1 MGHDTFAHLVLI
13 QAHRTRFAELRA
25 ELRQTSDHEDRA
37 LIFDE
42 AVATLNR
49 IRDLESQRG

>member
-1 MGHDTFAHLVLI
+1 MSDTFAQLALI

-25 ELRQTSDHEDRA
+25 ELRETSDDEDRA

-42 AVATLNR
+42 AVATLHR
-49 IRDLESQRG
+49 IRDLETNRV